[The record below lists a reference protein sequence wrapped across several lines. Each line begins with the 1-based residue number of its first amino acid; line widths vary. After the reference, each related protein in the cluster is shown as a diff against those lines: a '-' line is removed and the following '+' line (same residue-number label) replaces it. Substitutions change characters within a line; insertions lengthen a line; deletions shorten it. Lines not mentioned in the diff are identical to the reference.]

1 MGIYLLYGN
10 KSRLEGRRGW
20 GERSSPSVRR
30 TRWDRRPGNHFGG
43 IHVKHYLAFVVI
55 GLVIG
60 WRVGRNSRIIPLPIV
75 LGLIGAFAGG
85 EILIAHRYISILGAI
100 VGAVVLS
107 FVGTALTRK

>member
-1 MGIYLLYGN
+1 M
-10 KSRLEGRRGW
+10 
-20 GERSSPSVRR
+20 
-30 TRWDRRPGNHFGG
+30 
-43 IHVKHYLAFVVI
+43 KHYLAFVVI